1 MTYANIPIFNRLN
14 SKKTNNLDKIMA
26 TVKFTV
32 ELVVQRHQLPDFKR
46 IAREMNAIVRA
57 DEPLTLQ
64 CQWFFHE
71 GEDKWYLS
79 ETFPDSDA
87 FLHHLTHAGP
97 QLGQL
102 LEIAEVSRF
111 EVFGELSLAAKSSIA
126 SFGVKYFTLWE
137 GVSREHLAYL

>member
-1 MTYANIPIFNRLN
+1 M
-14 SKKTNNLDKIMA
+14 S

-32 ELVVQRHQLPDFKR
+32 ELVVQRHQLSDFKR
-46 IAREMNAIVRA
+46 IAREMNTIVRK

-71 GEDKWYLS
+71 GEDKWYLT

-87 FLHHLTHAGP
+87 FLQHLANVAP

-102 LEIAEVSRF
+102 LEITEVSRF
-111 EVFGELSLAAKSSIA
+111 EVFGELSFAAKATIA

-137 GVSREHLAYL
+137 GVSRELLPTAY

>member
-1 MTYANIPIFNRLN
+1 
-14 SKKTNNLDKIMA
+14 MA

-32 ELVVQRHQLPDFKR
+32 ELVVQRNQLSDFKR
-46 IAREMNAIVRA
+46 IAREMNAIVRK

-71 GEDKWYLS
+71 SEDKWYLT

-87 FLHHLTHAGP
+87 FLLHLANVAS
-97 QLGQL
+97 QLEQL

-111 EVFGELSLAAKSSIA
+111 EVFGELSLAAKTTIV

-137 GVSREHLAYL
+137 GVSREMSL

>member
-1 MTYANIPIFNRLN
+1 
-14 SKKTNNLDKIMA
+14 MA

>member
-1 MTYANIPIFNRLN
+1 ML
-14 SKKTNNLDKIMA
+14 MA

-32 ELVVQRHQLPDFKR
+32 ELVVQRHQLSDFKR
-46 IAREMNAIVRA
+46 IAREMNAIVRT

-71 GEDKWYLS
+71 GEDKWYLT

-87 FLHHLTHAGP
+87 FLHHLENVAP

-102 LEIAEVSRF
+102 LETAEVSRF
-111 EVFGELSLAAKSSIA
+111 EVFGELSLAARATIA
-126 SFGVKYFTLWE
+126 SLGVQYFTLWE
-137 GVSREHLAYL
+137 GVSRENLPMT